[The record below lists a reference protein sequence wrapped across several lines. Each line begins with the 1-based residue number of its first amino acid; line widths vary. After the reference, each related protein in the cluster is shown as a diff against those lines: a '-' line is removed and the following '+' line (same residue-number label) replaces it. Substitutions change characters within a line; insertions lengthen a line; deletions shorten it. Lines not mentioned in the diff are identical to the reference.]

1 MKKAL
6 IYTLLLTMLLS
17 LAACHKPKADQP
29 AEPQEPE
36 AQLSEAASGEPA
48 TTQVEPD
55 PQEEPTQADPT
66 EPVEGEEDSPEGPEG
81 EVVEPP
87 ADTVPVAPA
96 EKPQE
101 VILPEPSK
109 TETELKPSQEPVSQP
124 PAQQEP
130 AEQQPAQE
138 PQQQDDEP
146 QGGGDSAADI
156 EARKKAFLENMEQ
169 MFEDH
174 GYSTGGVD
182 HDWTE
187 EEKQA
192 LLDALGR

>member
-17 LAACHKPKADQP
+17 LAACHRPKADQP

-36 AQLSEAASGEPA
+36 TQLSEAASGEPTA
-48 TTQVEPD
+48 PPVEPD
-55 PQEEPTQADPT
+55 PQEEPTQAEPT
-66 EPVEGEEDSPEGPEG
+66 EPVEGEEDSPEGEAA
-81 EVVEPP
+81 EPP
-87 ADTVPVAPA
+87 ADTAPEAPA

-146 QGGGDSAADI
+146 QGSGDSAADI

-174 GYSTGGVD
+174 GYSTAGSD
-182 HDWTE
+182 HDMTDE
-187 EEKQA
+187 EFEAMKK
-192 LLDALGR
+192 ALGW